1 MKLSAL
7 DESLALEVLNSPHTG
22 LQHGTIKL
30 IPSDASVLAVAFIFF
45 KSDIAD
51 GVANGIS
58 LTNISILMDACELWI
73 HHFYSNYR
81 TTDTI
86 VGRDTVSPPDTW
98 KKGIDEH
105 YMKVRDLINE
115 LLPNCRDRN
124 LALSRLTDAW
134 IMCRDYDRFNS
145 QRFDK

>member
-22 LQHGTIKL
+22 VQHGTISL
-30 IPSDASVLAVAFIFF
+30 ISTDAAALAVAFIFF
-45 KSDIAD
+45 KSDIVA

-58 LTNISILMDACELWI
+58 LTEISIKIDECELWI
-73 HHFYSNYR
+73 NHFYNNYHP
-81 TTDTI
+81 TDTI

-98 KKGIDEH
+98 
-105 YMKVRDLINE
+105 V
-115 LLPNCRDRN
+115 
-124 LALSRLTDAW
+124 
-134 IMCRDYDRFNS
+134 MCRDYSKFNL